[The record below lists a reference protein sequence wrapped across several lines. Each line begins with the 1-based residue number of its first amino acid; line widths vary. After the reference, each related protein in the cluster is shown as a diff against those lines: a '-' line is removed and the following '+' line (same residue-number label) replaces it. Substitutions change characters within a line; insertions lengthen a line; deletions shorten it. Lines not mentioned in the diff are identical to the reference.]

1 MDPIIFP
8 LSKQDTFISNSQR
21 LGQVSQPM
29 YDAFWALR
37 HAADGHSDLSERE
50 RELIFV
56 AAFAATKNEGGFRVH
71 VNRAHKI
78 GVTIEQLEQVVLL
91 LLSTSLGLA
100 PTVELLVWLHDEL
113 D

>member
-1 MDPIIFP
+1 VDPIIFP